1 MARWKLA
8 NAHYINTP
16 GTEWEYQETDRKTG
30 RPIRKKFLVPQLLDP
45 NDPTCWTNR
54 WGSADNADGE
64 IIVCHE
70 GKGNDNDQVFMG
82 DPSPDMIPLD
92 DEAKAISASFE
103 KVWKHRP
110 SEAEPNSFSQ
120 SLVDRFQ
127 VQMAEAQQS
136 ASKPLEGMETLLNA
150 MTKMMEQNAQLIS
163 ALGNRA
169 IERRP

>member
-1 MARWKLA
+1 MARWKLSCP
-8 NAHYINTP
+8 HYINTP

-30 RPIRKKFLVPQLLDP
+30 RPIRKKFPVPQLLDP
-45 NDPTCWTNR
+45 ADPTCWTNR

-70 GKGNDNDQVFMG
+70 GKGESSDQIFLG
-82 DPSPDMIPLD
+82 DPSPDMIPVD
-92 DEAKAISASFE
+92 DEAKAISASFA
-103 KVWKHRP
+103 KVWQHRP
-110 SEAEPNSFSQ
+110 EEAQPNSFSQ

-127 VQMAEAQQS
+127 IQMAEAQQN
-136 ASKPLEGMETLLNA
+136 AAKPLEGMETLLGA
-150 MTKMMEQNAQLIS
+150 MTKMMDQNAQLIA